1 MLEEFT
7 RESVC
12 HRVMSAVNALAFSN
26 MRDMSVTPRTSH
38 REISL
43 LKREQPSNML
53 AIDFAELV
61 SHLLRWLPVNWHV
74 PEHATKTIEML
85 NPGDIPA

>member
-1 MLEEFT
+1 MLLEFT

-12 HRVMSAVNALAFSN
+12 HLVMSAVNTLAFLN
-26 MRDMSVTPRTSH
+26 ILYMSVTARTSH

-61 SHLLRWLPVNWHV
+61 SHLLRSPPVN
-74 PEHATKTIEML
+74 
-85 NPGDIPA
+85 